1 MNAVAMLS
9 AVLFTSSLAAAQ
21 TPPGAI
27 LATTREDTSVQAD
40 GSSAGTPLPVPVD
53 DSPQTLIGPDG
64 FLRQAGWYVAPTFGM
79 TGIDGHPGY
88 FTGLRGAF
96 VMNRTF
102 GIGLAASGFGW
113 DVMRSDSPTSSVDRR
128 IAGGYGG
135 LLLQYNVASDRLVHG
150 FVDTTIG
157 GGAACYDGHDANRW
171 ESCQS
176 ATAFFVFE
184 PSANVEVNV
193 TRFMR
198 VAVGA
203 GYRLALTD
211 TMNKGLGTSDLGG
224 PLARANLEFGQ
235 F

>member
-1 MNAVAMLS
+1 MKGVGMLS

-27 LATTREDTSVQAD
+27 LATTGDDTSVQA
-40 GSSAGTPLPVPVD
+40 PLPVPVD
-53 DSPQTLIGPDG
+53 DNPQTLIGPDG
-64 FLRQAGWYVAPTFGM
+64 FLRDSGWYLAPSFGM
-79 TGIDGHPGY
+79 TGIDGHVGY
-88 FTGLRGAF
+88 LTGLRAAF

-113 DVMRSDSPTSSVDRR
+113 DVMRSDSLSSGVDRR
-128 IAGGYGG
+128 VAGGYGG
-135 LLLQYNVASDRLVHG
+135 LLLQYNIASDRLVHG

-157 GGAACYDGHDANRW
+157 GGAACYDTLDANRW
-171 ESCQS
+171 ESCQN

-224 PLARANLEFGQ
+224 LLARANLEFGQ